1 MISRLLLAAAMIGL
15 VSGQAR
21 EARADFYQLVGT
33 IGSQG
38 SMGAGGGG
46 PISILANGSF
56 SGTFSFPEGTA
67 NINEY
72 LSNGTLFDTLTSV
85 VDANPNYLLEGY
97 DIVSFFGS
105 KSSLYL
111 TFATPFTGAGS
122 IVPGESV
129 SSFVD
134 VVASAQGG
142 VVDGLSAVDTA
153 TSTFLSVPEPS
164 TLALMAIG
172 GAFGLVARRKFGAVA
187 RTRSVR
193 L

>member
-1 MISRLLLAAAMIGL
+1 MISRLLLAAAAIGL
-15 VSGQAR
+15 FSGTTR

-38 SMGAGGGG
+38 SIGAGSGG
-46 PISILANGSF
+46 PISVLANGSF
-56 SGTFSFPEGTA
+56 SGTFSFPQGTA
-67 NINEY
+67 SINEY

-85 VDANPNYLLEGY
+85 ADQNPNYLNEGY

-105 KSSLYL
+105 KSDLYL
-111 TFATPFTGAGS
+111 TFPTPFTGAGS
-122 IVPGESV
+122 INGGGSV

-134 VVASAQGG
+134 VHASAQGG
-142 VVDGLSAVDTA
+142 PVDGLSAVDTA

-172 GAFGLVARRKFGAVA
+172 GAFVFAARRKIRAV
-187 RTRSVR
+187 TRRPGIR